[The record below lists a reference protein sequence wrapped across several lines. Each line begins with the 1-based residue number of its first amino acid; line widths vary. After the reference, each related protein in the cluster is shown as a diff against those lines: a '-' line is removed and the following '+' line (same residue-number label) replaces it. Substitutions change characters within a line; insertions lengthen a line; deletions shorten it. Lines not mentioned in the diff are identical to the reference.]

1 MSKRKAAA
9 AEKSEQN
16 PTEEEAGV
24 VNGPKSA
31 EALVLEVKIAEQGGL
46 VRELKARTPKTKE
59 LEEETA
65 AAVAELKRLKAELAA
80 LSK

>member
-1 MSKRKAAA
+1 M
-9 AEKSEQN
+9 
-16 PTEEEAGV
+16 
-24 VNGPKSA
+24 
-31 EALVLEVKIAEQGGL
+31 EVKIAEQGGL